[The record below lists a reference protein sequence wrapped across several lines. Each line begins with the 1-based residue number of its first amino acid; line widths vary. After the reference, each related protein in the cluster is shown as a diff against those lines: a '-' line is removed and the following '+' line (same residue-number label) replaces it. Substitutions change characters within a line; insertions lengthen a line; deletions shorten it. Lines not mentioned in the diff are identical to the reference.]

1 MAIES
6 LLRVA
11 QADPSIQLLP
21 WLEREFT
28 GYSMRAT
35 GGNHVR
41 AAKTAISYQH
51 QGGVRATDTY
61 ISCRATYNPH
71 KSFAITLH
79 NKINHEPPELRLVG
93 RGIPPH
99 SQLSYNLPY
108 ETPEHTQ
115 SIAQ

>member
-41 AAKTAISYQH
+41 AAKTAIS
-51 QGGVRATDTY
+51 
-61 ISCRATYNPH
+61 S
-71 KSFAITLH
+71 
-79 NKINHEPPELRLVG
+79 
-93 RGIPPH
+93 
-99 SQLSYNLPY
+99 
-108 ETPEHTQ
+108 
-115 SIAQ
+115 